1 MRRGEGLNSLLA
13 DEVGGASFSSPSEPF
28 TALQNHVSK
37 ISINSVFT
45 GDDTEEADDYDEAQ
59 THNSV

>member
-28 TALQNHVSK
+28 IDLQNHVSK
-37 ISINSVFT
+37 ISINSMFT
-45 GDDTEEADDYDEAQ
+45 DHDTEDADDEVQ